1 MKEKDRCYH
10 IVEKEK
16 VVMEIKLD
24 QAQEQIK
31 QLKIQVIEATQGRDD
46 AIYQVSPSLASFIL
60 I

>member
-1 MKEKDRCYH
+1 
-10 IVEKEK
+10 
-16 VVMEIKLD
+16 MEIKLD